1 MSVQLEE
8 KPATAVATVPARS
21 GSLIARMADKFG
33 VDPDKMLS
41 TLKATAFRVKDGP
54 EVTNEQMMA
63 LLVVAD
69 QYGLN
74 PWTKEIYAFPD
85 KNNGIVPVVG
95 VDGWARIINEKPVLD
110 GIEFRESAEVDKAGL
125 PIWIECTIYRKDR
138 AHPTTT
144 REYMAECKRD
154 VAPWRSHPRRMLR
167 HKSMIQTGR
176 IAFGFAGIYD
186 RDEAERII
194 ESKQVTA
201 TANADSVN
209 AALASRRKAPA
220 LPSRTEIT
228 DVEVP
233 THAEVLAAIN
243 TAKTRDELDTAA
255 SLIGAIGDEQQR
267 AELTARYQARLKE
280 FEQ

>member
-1 MSVQLEE
+1 MSVQLAE

-110 GIEFRESAEVDKAGL
+110 GIEFRESEEVDKAGL

-186 RDEAERII
+186 RDEAERIL

-201 TANADSVN
+201 TVNADSVN
-209 AALASRRKAPA
+209 AALANRRKAPA
-220 LPSRTEIT
+220 LPSRAEIT

-233 THAEVLAAIN
+233 TYAVLMDRINKSETTEVI
-243 TAKTRDELDTAA
+243 DMVGDD
-255 SLIGAIGDEQQR
+255 IGLVADEQQR
-267 AELTARYQARLKE
+267 AELTTAWQKRSAELAK
-280 FEQ
+280 